1 MTAVSI
7 HTRVKR
13 VTDRTARYGLPGP
26 VSIHTRVK
34 RVTVM
39 GLPEAVELLFV
50 SIHTRVKRVTNPL
63 SMVAKETQMFQS
75 TPA

>member
-1 MTAVSI
+1 MKRVTRRCVPRRAGAAVSI

-13 VTDRTARYGLPGP
+13 VTPVRVWTDEEFA

-34 RVTVM
+34 RVTTS
-39 GLPEAVELLFV
+39 FV
-50 SIHTRVKRVTNPL
+50 TVTSLN
-63 SMVAKETQMFQS
+63 KFQS